1 MAEQSAL
8 TPRDALRMLA
18 PGPVTLIS
26 TMYRNQPNVMTAGWL
41 LPLSLEPTLVGVAVQ
56 PSRLTHEFITKTEQ
70 FALNIPT
77 VDLLSAVHLCG
88 MTSGREGDKFVAAG
102 LTPAEA
108 SEVEAPLV
116 DECVGHVECGVID
129 RINFGDHDL
138 FIGRILAVS
147 AVEEA
152 FNETW
157 QVEIDAG
164 QLLHHLGGDRYAG
177 LSKSYRATL
186 DSASSS

>member
-1 MAEQSAL
+1 MAEQSAP

-18 PGPVTLIS
+18 PGPVTLLS

-70 FALNIPT
+70 FALNLPT

-102 LTPAEA
+102 LTPTEG
-108 SEVEAPLV
+108 SEIEAPLV

-129 RINFGDHDL
+129 RITLGDHDL
-138 FIGRILAVS
+138 FVGRVLAVS

-152 FNETW
+152 FNEVW

-177 LSKSYRATL
+177 LSKSYRATFEPVE
-186 DSASSS
+186 D

>member
-1 MAEQSAL
+1 MAEQSPL
-8 TPRDALRMLA
+8 TPKDALRMLA
-18 PGPVTLIS
+18 PGPVTLLS
-26 TMYRNQPNVMTAGWL
+26 TMYRDQPNVMTAGWL
-41 LPLSLEPTLVGVAVQ
+41 LSLSLEPTLIGVAVQ

-88 MTSGREGDKFVAAG
+88 MTSGRESDKFEAAG

-108 SEVEAPLV
+108 SDIEAPLV
-116 DECVGHVECGVID
+116 NECVAHIECGVTD
-129 RINFGDHDL
+129 RITLGDHDL
-138 FIGRILAVS
+138 FVGRVLAVS

-157 QVEIDAG
+157 QVDIDAG

-177 LSKSYRATL
+177 LSKAYRATL
-186 DSASSS
+186 EAGEE